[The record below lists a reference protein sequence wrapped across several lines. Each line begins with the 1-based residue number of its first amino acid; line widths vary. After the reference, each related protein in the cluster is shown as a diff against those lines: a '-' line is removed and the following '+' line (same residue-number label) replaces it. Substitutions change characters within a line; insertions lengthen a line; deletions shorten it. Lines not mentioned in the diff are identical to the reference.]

1 MQLNRT
7 NSTALAALLY
17 AVGLAVIT
25 ISPLT
30 DWRFIPQAPWDYLFA
45 PWPRYWTGFDLLV
58 NVLAYIPLGALI
70 SRVFVYR
77 RKHLIWAPF
86 FGFLVAAA
94 LGAGLSIF
102 LEGLQTY
109 LPSRRAQLLDVISN
123 TSGAM
128 IGGFL
133 ASVYAQGRGRLTAPI
148 EGRPIEIGMLMLIA
162 AWLLAQAAQQPIW
175 LALGDVMP
183 QETWRPAMDW
193 FAIDTDLQAVARES
207 FAAQRILAE
216 ALSVAGSLLSF
227 ALILHLTM
235 LASAGWFTGYQP
247 RYWLFTVL
255 AAIAITLLVRSIWV
269 VLLSGPSGL
278 ALWFNAGAQA
288 GIVLALLSAYSLA
301 GLRPEVQRLIAILG
315 LALTLALANMLPEND
330 FASAAFQAWS
340 GGRWLN
346 LKLLANLAAMSF
358 PFFALAWIGFVI
370 NGRALKAASPGY
382 FGR

>member
-1 MQLNRT
+1 MQLDRA

-25 ISPLT
+25 LSPLT
-30 DWRFIPQAPWDYLFA
+30 DWRYIPQAPWDYLLA

-70 SRVFVYR
+70 SRVFVYQ
-77 RKHLIWAPF
+77 RKHLVWAPF
-86 FGFLVAAA
+86 FGFLVAAL
-94 LGAGLSIF
+94 LGAALSIV

-109 LPSRRAQLLDVISN
+109 LPGRRPQLLDVISN
-123 TSGAM
+123 TGGAM

-133 ASVYAQGRGRLTAPI
+133 ASAYAQGRGRLSTPI
-148 EGRPIEIGMLMLIA
+148 EGKPIEIGMLILIA
-162 AWLLAQAAQQPIW
+162 TWLLAQAAQQPIW

-193 FAIDTDLQAVARES
+193 FAITADLQAVARES

-216 ALSVAGSLLSF
+216 ALCVAGSLLSF

-235 LASAGWFTGYQP
+235 LTSARWFVGYQP
-247 RYWLFTVL
+247 RYWLFTLL
-255 AAIAITLLVRSIWV
+255 ATIAITLLVRTIWIA
-269 VLLSGPSGL
+269 LLSGPSGL
-278 ALWFNAGAQA
+278 VSWFNAGAQA

-301 GLRPEVQRLIAILG
+301 GLRPAVQRMIAIVG
-315 LALTLALANMLPEND
+315 LALTFALANMLPEND
-330 FASAAFQAWS
+330 FATVAFQEWS

-346 LKLLANLAAMSF
+346 LKLLANLAAMGF

-370 NGRALKAASPGY
+370 NGRALKATSP
-382 FGR
+382 

>member
-1 MQLNRT
+1 MQLDRT

-25 ISPLT
+25 LSPLT
-30 DWRFIPQAPWDYLFA
+30 DWRYIPQAPWDYLFA

-70 SRVFVYR
+70 SRVFVYQ
-77 RKHLIWAPF
+77 RKHLVWAPF
-86 FGFLVAAA
+86 FGFLVAAL
-94 LGAGLSIF
+94 LGAALSIF

-109 LPSRRAQLLDVISN
+109 LPSRRPQLLDVISN
-123 TSGAM
+123 TGGAM

-133 ASVYAQGRGRLTAPI
+133 ASAYAQGRGRLSTPI
-148 EGRPIEIGMLMLIA
+148 EGKPIEIGMLILIGL
-162 AWLLAQAAQQPIW
+162 WLLAQAAQQPIW

-193 FAIDTDLQAVARES
+193 FAITADLQAVARES

-216 ALSVAGSLLSF
+216 ALCVAGSLLSF

-235 LASAGWFTGYQP
+235 LTSARWFVGYQP
-247 RYWLFTVL
+247 RYWLFTLL
-255 AAIAITLLVRSIWV
+255 ATIAITLLVRTIWIA
-269 VLLSGPSGL
+269 LLSGPSGL
-278 ALWFNAGAQA
+278 VSWFNAGAQA

-301 GLRPEVQRLIAILG
+301 GLRPEVQRLIAIVG
-315 LALTLALANMLPEND
+315 LALTFALANMLPEND
-330 FASAAFQAWS
+330 FATVAFQEWS

-346 LKLLANLAAMSF
+346 LKLLANLAAMGF

-370 NGRALKAASPGY
+370 NGRALKATSP
-382 FGR
+382 